1 MVRKYGFWL
10 AVGALLGWVVM
21 MGLASLR
28 PYQLRGSVID
38 SSAPAPE
45 IVLAATDGST
55 YSLRERQGRVALI
68 FFGYTSCPDVCPATL
83 SEMREV
89 RKALGERAADVDML
103 FITVDPARDSLERM
117 GMYVSLFDPAILG
130 LTGSPEALE
139 AVYRAYGVTVEFQ
152 TETTAA
158 GYLVTHSSRVYVV
171 DRAGKLR
178 LTYPF
183 GTAVD
188 DIVQDVRY
196 LLKEKGS

>member
-1 MVRKYGFWL
+1 MLRKYGFWL

>member
-38 SSAPAPE
+38 SSAAAPE
-45 IVLAATDGST
+45 IDLSATDGST

-152 TETTAA
+152 AETTAA

>member
-38 SSAPAPE
+38 SSAAAPE

-117 GMYVSLFDPAILG
+117 SMYVSLFDPAILG

-152 TETTAA
+152 AETTAA

>member
-1 MVRKYGFWL
+1 MLRKYGFWL

-38 SSAPAPE
+38 SSALAPE
-45 IVLAATDGST
+45 IVLSATDGST
-55 YSLRERQGRVALI
+55 YALRERQGRVVLI

-152 TETTAA
+152 SEATAA
-158 GYLVTHSSRVYVV
+158 GYLVTHSSRIYVV

-183 GTAVD
+183 GTAID

-196 LLKEKGS
+196 LLKEKSS

>member
-1 MVRKYGFWL
+1 MLRKYGFWL

-55 YSLRERQGRVALI
+55 YSLRERQGRVVLI

-117 GMYVSLFDPAILG
+117 GKYVSLFDPAILG

-183 GTAVD
+183 GTVVD

>member
-1 MVRKYGFWL
+1 MLRKYGFWL

-55 YSLRERQGRVALI
+55 YSLRERQGRVVLI

-117 GMYVSLFDPAILG
+117 VMYVSLFDSAILG

-171 DRAGKLR
+171 DRTGKLR

-183 GTAVD
+183 GTVVD

>member
-55 YSLRERQGRVALI
+55 YSLHERQGRVALI

-188 DIVQDVRY
+188 DIVEDVRY
-196 LLKEKGS
+196 LLKEKSS

>member
-55 YSLRERQGRVALI
+55 YSLRERQGRVVLI

-117 GMYVSLFDPAILG
+117 GKYVSLFDPAILG

>member
-117 GMYVSLFDPAILG
+117 GKYVSLFDPAILG

-139 AVYRAYGVTVEFQ
+139 SVYRAYGVTVEFQ

-158 GYLVTHSSRVYVV
+158 GYLVTHSSRVYGV
-171 DRAGKLR
+171 DRTGKLR

>member
-1 MVRKYGFWL
+1 MLRKYGFWL

-38 SSAPAPE
+38 SSAAAPE

-139 AVYRAYGVTVEFQ
+139 SVYRAYGVTVEFQ

-196 LLKEKGS
+196 LLKEKSS

>member
-38 SSAPAPE
+38 SSAAAPE
-45 IVLAATDGST
+45 IVLSATDGST

-188 DIVQDVRY
+188 DIVQDVRF

>member
-38 SSAPAPE
+38 SSAAAPE
-45 IVLAATDGST
+45 IVLSATDGST

-188 DIVQDVRY
+188 DIVQDVRF
-196 LLKEKGS
+196 LLKEKSS

>member
-38 SSAPAPE
+38 SNAPAPE

>member
-1 MVRKYGFWL
+1 MLRKYGFWL

-55 YSLRERQGRVALI
+55 YSLRERQGRVVLI

-117 GMYVSLFDPAILG
+117 GKYVSLFDPAILG

>member
-38 SSAPAPE
+38 SSAAAPE
-45 IVLAATDGST
+45 IVLSATDGST